1 MVHDAHA
8 PLTDLLQQ
16 LVGTDLGTGLL
27 ERGVVD
33 GDGDVFCGFLVK
45 CTELP
50 VCSKQFLDLRP
61 QGRIVGA
68 GTIQEFRPLIRLMF
82 FQRRKEYRLRFGC
95 IAHHGICP
103 YGDPLY
109 KTMRIFSVD
118 FVTAQKKKAKKV
130 GTSG

>member
-1 MVHDAHA
+1 MKTDAHA
-8 PLTDLLQQ
+8 AFADLLHE
-16 LVGTDLGTGLL
+16 LVGADLGAGVFGDGLV
-27 ERGVVD
+27 EG
-33 GDGDVFCGFLVK
+33 GGDVFCGFLVK

-82 FQRRKEYRLRFGC
+82 FKRRKEYRLRFGY
-95 IAHHGICP
+95 IAHHGICLH
-103 YGDPLY
+103 GDPLY

-118 FVTAQKKKAKKV
+118 FVTAQKKNAEKV